1 MTGINGL
8 SVIGYFI
15 WWSVNNQRIKR
26 DKMQK
31 LIDTAGIKDKKGK
44 PFKVPEAKYRSA
56 FLKAV
61 REIRGQHKNKGILIR
76 KIKKDADEYLFGL
89 VDEKVNKSA
98 KSLQYTHDAT
108 MRFIP
113 STGYLRVN
121 RKHRGFDLVKER
133 YEEYKDYLNSD
144 DVRDIVLTILN
155 QVPTVSVR
163 QRGGIYFVPEKFS
176 DAVDRLE
183 TLVGSLPGGGNGD
196 LSKVSKGSAN
206 GSYLAIAP
214 QIDTEKSKKAIYKA
228 FVASLKSRMESFEN
242 DLEEKGIT
250 QKHALKNRLQEFK
263 DMRAEIAFYRDALE
277 FQVEDLTDSL
287 KALTK
292 KVKQKLLK

>member
-1 MTGINGL
+1 MTKVTGL

-15 WWSVNNQRIKR
+15 WWTVNNQRIKR
-26 DKMQK
+26 KDLQK
-31 LIDTAGIKDKKGK
+31 LIDKAGIRDKKGK

-61 REIRGQHKNKGILIR
+61 REVRGQHKNKGILIR

-108 MRFIP
+108 MKFVP
-113 STGYLRVN
+113 STGKLRVN

-176 DAVDRLE
+176 DAVDSLE
-183 TLVGSLPGGGNGD
+183 KLVGSLPGGSDMD
-196 LSKVSKGSAN
+196 LTKVSKGSAN
-206 GSYLAIAP
+206 GSYLAVAP

-228 FVASLKSRMESFEN
+228 FVASLKTRMQGFEN
-242 DLEEKGIT
+242 DLEDKGIT
-250 QKHALKNRLQEFK
+250 QKHALKTRLQEFK
-263 DMRAEIAFYRDALE
+263 DMKAEIEFYRDALE
-277 FQVEDLTDSL
+277 FQVEDLTDNL

-292 KVKQKLLK
+292 KFKRKLQS